1 MFILTLKIIILVAGA
16 VALIAHLAEFVRVCK
31 GERDKEKVREE
42 RYERKM
48 ADSRRNLGGRFYNA
62 LERAA
67 RENATRRVFVRKADF
82 ESMFD
87 VYVAHSNL
95 DKSHDHL
102 LTVRVLKSSGTGF
115 EVIVDGVLW
124 PWTRYCGPQDYFVDE
139 LLPRLVNVTRAY
151 VK

>member
-1 MFILTLKIIILVAGA
+1 MLITILAVVIAGA
-16 VALIAHLAEFVRVCK
+16 CIWYVLRLRVQASETVRRCARVD
-31 GERDKEKVREE
+31 RAA
-42 RYERKM
+42 RKS
-48 ADSRRNLGGRFYNA
+48 ADSRRNLRNRFSNA

-67 RENATRRVFVRKADF
+67 RENATRKIFVRKADF
-82 ESMFD
+82 DSMFD

-95 DKSHDHL
+95 DRSHDHL
-102 LTVRVLKSSGTGF
+102 LTVRVLRSSGTGF

-124 PWTRYCGPQDYFVDE
+124 PWTRYCGPQEYFVDD